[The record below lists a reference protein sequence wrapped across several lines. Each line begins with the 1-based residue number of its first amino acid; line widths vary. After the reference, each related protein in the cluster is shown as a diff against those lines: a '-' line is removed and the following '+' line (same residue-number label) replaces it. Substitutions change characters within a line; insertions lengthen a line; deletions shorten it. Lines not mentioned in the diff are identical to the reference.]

1 MKLMSQ
7 RACERIGR
15 ESLSRALMVLGCTLA
30 MLCNNS
36 VFATGKASKSLQ
48 LVGAIVSARG
58 GVALVKNRD
67 TSEVK
72 AFKTGEDLYNLGT
85 LLSVDRTQMLVL
97 ENDGQMTLISN
108 KLGGMAAIKP
118 ARVVK
123 VLESTADRYVED
135 GFQRVGT
142 KIDVDSRY
150 RDRLLKDELPN
161 ILMQASSEP
170 VVDGKGVITGFRI
183 FQFDQNSIFH
193 KLGLQE
199 GDEVQELNGSELTN
213 VAKAIQTLNGLREA
227 NEVTVKVRRNGADVT
242 LQLNVR

>member
-1 MKLMSQ
+1 MRRMSQ
-7 RACERIGR
+7 RACELNGR
-15 ESLSRALMVLGCTLA
+15 ESLNRALLVLGCALA
-30 MLCNNS
+30 LFCNNS
-36 VFATGKASKSLQ
+36 GFATSKAGKSLQ

-72 AFKTGEDLYNLGT
+72 AFKTGEDIYSLGT

-108 KLGGMAAIKP
+108 KLGGMTAIKP
-118 ARVVK
+118 TKPVK

-142 KIDVDSRY
+142 RIDVDSRY

>member
-1 MKLMSQ
+1 
-7 RACERIGR
+7 
-15 ESLSRALMVLGCTLA
+15 
-30 MLCNNS
+30 
-36 VFATGKASKSLQ
+36 
-48 LVGAIVSARG
+48 
-58 GVALVKNRD
+58 
-67 TSEVK
+67 
-72 AFKTGEDLYNLGT
+72 
-85 LLSVDRTQMLVL
+85 
-97 ENDGQMTLISN
+97 
-108 KLGGMAAIKP
+108 
-118 ARVVK
+118 VK

-142 KIDVDSRY
+142 RIDVDSRY